1 MAAAIRLRG
10 DYDGPALR
18 VLARKTKDAAQS
30 RRLLALAEVYDGGS
44 RSDAARIGG
53 AQLQT
58 VRDWVLRFNDRGPDG
73 LIDGKAKGQTPKLN
87 AEQLRG
93 LEEIVERGPIPAIH
107 GVVRWR
113 VKDLVQ
119 WVFEEYRISVS
130 ETTISRALKKM
141 NFRRLSA
148 RPKHRGQK
156 EGEIEAFKKTSPP
169 CWRRSAKT
177 IRKPER

>member
-1 MAAAIRLRG
+1 MASAIKLRE
-10 DYDGPALR
+10 DYDGSALR
-18 VLARKTKDAAQS
+18 ALAKKSKDAAQS

-44 RSDAARIGG
+44 RGDAARIGG
-53 AQLQT
+53 TQLQT
-58 VRDWVLRFNDRGPDG
+58 VRDWVLRFNEHGPEG

-87 AEQLRG
+87 DEQRRALA
-93 LEEIVERGPIPAIH
+93 EIVESGPTPAIH

-119 WVFEEYRISVS
+119 WVWEEYRISLS
-130 ETTISRALKKM
+130 ETTLSRTLKQM

-156 EGEIEAFKKTSPP
+156 EGEIETFKKTSRL
-169 CWRRSAKT
+169 CWRMSARNS
-177 IRKPER
+177 RKART

>member
-1 MAAAIRLRG
+1 MGAAIKLRE

-18 VLARKTKDAAQS
+18 ALAKKTKDAAQS
-30 RRLLALAEVYDGGS
+30 RRLLALAEIYDGGS

-53 AQLQT
+53 TQLQV
-58 VRDWVLRFNDRGPDG
+58 VRDWVLRFNERGPDG

-87 AEQLRG
+87 AAQIRA
-93 LEEIVERGPIPAIH
+93 LEEIVEQGPIPAIH

-119 WVFEEYRISVS
+119 WIWEEYRVSVG
-130 ETTISRALKKM
+130 ETTVRRILKGL

-148 RPKHRGQK
+148 RPKHRGQID
-156 EGEIEAFKKTSPP
+156 GEIEAFKKNSPP
-169 CWRRSAKT
+169 CWRKSGKT
-177 IRKPER
+177 TRRRKR